1 MSDTESTIPRD
12 VAKAFEAVRG
22 ALTAGA
28 KALRPG
34 ALGFE
39 VDAAARSFLV
49 EAGYDEYLHALGHQV
64 GRVAHDGGAILGP
77 KWERYGSTPIIPVK
91 AGEVYTLELG
101 VIVPGR
107 GYLGLEEMVVVTDDG
122 CEWLSKRQLVL
133 PIIG

>member
-1 MSDTESTIPRD
+1 M
-12 VAKAFEAVRG
+12 
-22 ALTAGA
+22 
-28 KALRPG
+28 
-34 ALGFE
+34 
-39 VDAAARSFLV
+39 
-49 EAGYDEYLHALGHQV
+49 
-64 GRVAHDGGAILGP
+64 
-77 KWERYGSTPIIPVK
+77 K